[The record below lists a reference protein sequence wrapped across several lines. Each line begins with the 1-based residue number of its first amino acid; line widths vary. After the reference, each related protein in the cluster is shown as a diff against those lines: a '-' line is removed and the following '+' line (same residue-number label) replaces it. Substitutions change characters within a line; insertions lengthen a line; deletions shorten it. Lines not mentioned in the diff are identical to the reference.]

1 MNKCRTCA
9 KEKLCEK
16 EEDREN
22 CRQYVKEPY
31 TTIVI
36 KENGIKEIRR
46 ID

>member
-16 EEDREN
+16 EEREN
-22 CRQYVKEPY
+22 CEDYVKEVY

-36 KENGIKEIRR
+36 KDNGIKEIRR
-46 ID
+46 I